1 VPRAAYREARTWFE
15 QALRALEHLRQTHDK
30 LELAIDLRFDLR
42 STLTPLGE
50 VEAALHC
57 LRDCASLAEALG
69 DRQRLG
75 GVFSRMG
82 DSFVQIGDYTR
93 AIEVGERA
101 LTIAEAF
108 ADVAMEWSAAENL
121 GRVYHAVGDYR
132 RAVECLERGASA
144 SRHLRAV
151 RASAG
156 GTWTSL
162 ARTSVVARSP

>member
-42 STLTPLGE
+42 STLAPLGE

-108 ADVAMEWSAAENL
+108 ADVAMEWSA
-121 GRVYHAVGDYR
+121 
-132 RAVECLERGASA
+132 ECLERGASA